1 MKTALYRL
9 LAAIVL
15 MAPLIGLAAD
25 EGTSTNTLEELRQLR
40 LRTEALEKKIVETRP
55 AASSAPTLAA
65 ESTAAQKPPLSESA
79 MVRGWRSFQSFNPEI
94 SAIVDMFYHADDSA
108 DGISHVTEEMSG
120 FGHSHSG
127 EDHHHGETENG
138 FNLRHLELQFS
149 AEVDPYFKGSAIA
162 ALDLDGAEMEEAK
175 IETTCLPYGFAV
187 RGGKFFSDFGYI
199 NAQHSHQWDF
209 VDQPLIYQ
217 LTLGP
222 HGLNDIGAQLSWLA
236 PTPFYLLAAVEAF
249 QGKNDMI
256 FAYCGEDPLPHH
268 NGPRVGVG
276 WLKFGPD
283 LPGNHGLQ
291 AGLFGAMGKDQ
302 EAHDGNGDGDSDH
315 WLDGNSMFWG
325 ADCVYKYNSPQPHGK
340 GDLTVQGEYFNR
352 RKDLDMIAN
361 DLNPALVGNHRIDD
375 QDGYYLQAVYGFCE
389 RWRGGLRW
397 EQVGLVNTTKLPD
410 GSREDFGSSYRAGV
424 MIDFTPSEFS
434 RLRVQV
440 NHGGYETAA
449 GREPATEFFLQW
461 MISIGSH
468 GAHKF

>member
-1 MKTALYRL
+1 MKTVLSHLVALL
-9 LAAIVL
+9 ILW
-15 MAPLIGLAAD
+15 APGTGLAAD
-25 EGTSTNTLEELRQLR
+25 ALSSTNTADELQQLR
-40 LRTEALEKKIVETRP
+40 SRIETLEKKGLEVKSTVG
-55 AASSAPTLAA
+55 SAPVG
-65 ESTAAQKPPLSESA
+65 AAQSAAVPPTPLPES
-79 MVRGWRSFQSFNPEI
+79 MFTKGWRSFQSFNPEI

-120 FGHSHSG
+120 FGHSHGG

-162 ALDLDGAEMEEAK
+162 AVDLDGAEMEEAK

-222 HGLNDIGAQLSWLA
+222 HGLNDVGAQLSWLA
-236 PTPFYLLAAVEAF
+236 PTPFYLLAGVEAF
-249 QGKNDMI
+249 QGKNDMM
-256 FAYCGEDPLPHH
+256 FAYSGEDPLPHH

-291 AGLFGAMGKDQ
+291 AGLFGAIGKDQ
-302 EAHDGNGDGDSDH
+302 EAHDGNGDGTSDH

-325 ADCVYKYNSPQPHGK
+325 ADCVYKYDSSQPHGK
-340 GDLTVQGEYFNR
+340 GDLTLQAEYFNR

-361 DLNPALVGNHRIDD
+361 DLNPALVGNDRIDD
-375 QDGYYLQAVYGFCE
+375 QDGYYLQAVYGFFE
-389 RWRGGLRW
+389 RWRGGLRG
-397 EQVGLVNTTKLPD
+397 EQVGLINTTELPD
-410 GSREDFGSSYRAGV
+410 GSQEDFGSSYRAGV

-440 NHGGYETAA
+440 NQGSYETAD
-449 GREPATEFFLQW
+449 GREPVTEFFLQW
-461 MISIGSH
+461 MISLGTH